1 MDTSGFLSNRLVACT
16 LPVCASCLYGKATK
30 IPCNTK
36 TERSINKS
44 KLIASVGECV
54 SINVLVSITPE
65 PIAHIYG
72 FIMHQHYQYEC
83 VFVDY
88 HSDFKYVH
96 ILKYQTVDEAVEA
109 NEDFEAYA
117 ESHGV
122 DTKQYHAD
130 NILFWSELCMNQ
142 YRYIHQGITFS
153 GVNSHHQNGIAERRI
168 RSLQDLK

>member
-1 MDTSGFLSNRLVACT
+1 MDINGFLKKRLVACT
-16 LPVCASCLYGKATK
+16 VPVCASCLYGKATK

-54 SINVLVSITPE
+54 SMNVLVSSTPE
-65 PIAHIYG
+65 PIDNMYG
-72 FIMHQHYQYEC
+72 FIMHQHYQYAC

-88 HSDFKYVH
+88 HSDFKYIH
-96 ILKYQTVDEAVEA
+96 ILKYQTVDEEVEA

-122 DTKQYHAD
+122 DTKQYHAE
-130 NILFWSELCMNQ
+130 NILFRSELCMNQ
-142 YRYIHQGITFS
+142 CMEIH
-153 GVNSHHQNGIAERRI
+153 
-168 RSLQDLK
+168 

>member
-1 MDTSGFLSNRLVACT
+1 MDINGFLKKCLVACT

-36 TERSINKS
+36 TEISINKS

-54 SINVLVSITPE
+54 STNVLVSITHG
-65 PIAHIYG
+65 IIVNIYG
-72 FIMHQHYQYEC
+72 FIMHQHYQYAC

-96 ILKYQTVDEAVEA
+96 ILKYKTADEVVEA
-109 NEDFEAYA
+109 NEDFEAYG
-117 ESHGV
+117 ESRGV
-122 DTKQYHAD
+122 DTKQYHAE
-130 NILFWSELCMNQ
+130 NILFRSAICMNQ
-142 YRYIHQGITFS
+142 CSDIHQGLTFS
-153 GVNSHHQNGIAERRI
+153 GVNFHHQNGIAERRI